1 MRRTLK
7 TLPTHRAPS
16 KTPVRDGTPR
26 GVRSTIGHRP
36 RRPNVDSSSV
46 APVVRRGGFLGR
58 LARRVRSIRPPLTAD
73 QQLRLLQLALNVKL
87 KREGKPRD
95 AIRLTLQEPVPAGED
110 PVAYAPVSGPA
121 ARVEQPRG

>member
-1 MRRTLK
+1 MRRSLK
-7 TLPTHRAPS
+7 TLPTNRVPS
-16 KTPVRDGTPR
+16 KTPVRDGTQR
-26 GVRSTIGHRP
+26 GARSTFGHRL

-58 LARRVRSIRPPLTAD
+58 LARRVRSIRPPLTAS

-87 KREGKPRD
+87 KREGKPPD
-95 AIRLTLQEPVPAGED
+95 AIRLTLQEPVPPRED
-110 PVAYAPVSGPA
+110 PVASAPVSDPA